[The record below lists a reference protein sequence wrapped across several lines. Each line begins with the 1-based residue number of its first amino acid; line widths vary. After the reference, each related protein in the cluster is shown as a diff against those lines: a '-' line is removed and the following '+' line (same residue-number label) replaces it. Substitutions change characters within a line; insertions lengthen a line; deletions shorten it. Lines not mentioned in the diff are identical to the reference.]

1 MARPLLAGGRMY
13 YRDAELE
20 AIMLSDARG
29 LTVTAT
35 SPEAVAHL
43 DATVAAYCGMRL
55 DTGDRLKQALAA
67 DPGFLFAHTL
77 KGYFMMLFAK
87 RDFVAR
93 ARQSLAAAET
103 ASRAVGGTAREREHL
118 AALRD
123 WVGGDWHRA
132 LSRWET
138 ILVDHPRDLVAL
150 RLAQYSTLY
159 KGDSEGLRASVGR
172 VMHAWDD
179 SVPGY
184 GFVLGSYAFGLEE
197 AGDYAAAERAGRRA
211 IEINPADVWAAH
223 AVAHVFEMQDRQH
236 EGIAWIDGLDREWG
250 ALHNFVFHI
259 RWHRCLYHL
268 ELAQYDRVLDLYDRE
283 VRAESTDEYLDI
295 CNAAALLWRLE
306 QLGVDVGTRWVELAE
321 RSAGRLD
328 DHVLVFADLHYAIGV
343 ASGNGA
349 AVGGWLDS
357 SRRYA
362 EGSESQS
369 AVMAAPGLGLAA
381 AVFAHR
387 RGEWGRVVDLL
398 LPLRPAIRDIGGSR
412 AQRDL
417 FEQMLIDAA
426 LKDGRFSLARALL
439 SERMGLRPNNGWGWK
454 HTALAAAGL
463 GETSAAQAAAK
474 RARELLTV

>member
-1 MARPLLAGGRMY
+1 MDYAVTQREG
-13 YRDAELE
+13 
-20 AIMLSDARG
+20 IMLSDARG
-29 LTVTAT
+29 LTVTAA
-35 SPEAVAHL
+35 SAEAVAHL
-43 DATVAAYCGMRL
+43 DAAVAAYCGMRL

-93 ARQSLAAAET
+93 ARQSLAAAE
-103 ASRAVGGTAREREHL
+103 AAAQAVGGTARERDHL

-123 WVGGDWHRA
+123 WVGGNWRGA
-132 LSRWET
+132 LARWEA
-138 ILVDHPRDLVAL
+138 ILIDHPRDLVAL

-159 KGDSEGLRASVGR
+159 KGDSEGLRDSVGR

-179 SVPGY
+179 GVPGY

-223 AVAHVFEMQDRQH
+223 AVAHVFEMQDRQR
-236 EGIAWIDGLDREWG
+236 EGIAWIDGLDREWEV
-250 ALHNFVFHI
+250 LHNFVFHI

-268 ELAQYDRVLDLYDRE
+268 ELAQYDRVLGLYDRE

-295 CNAAALLWRLE
+295 CNAVALLWRLE
-306 QLGVDVGTRWVELAE
+306 QLGVDVGPRWTELAE

-328 DHVLVFADLHYAIGV
+328 DHVLVFADLHYAIAV

-349 AVGGWLDS
+349 AVERWLDS
-357 SRRYA
+357 SGRYA
-362 EGSESQS
+362 ESGGESQS
-369 AVMAAPGLGLAA
+369 AVMAEPGLGLAA
-381 AVFAHR
+381 AAFAHR
-387 RGEWGRVVDLL
+387 RGEWRHTVELL
-398 LPLRPAIRDIGGSR
+398 LPLRPKIRDIGGSR

-426 LKDGRFSLARALL
+426 LKDGRFQLARALL
-439 SERMGLRPNNGWGWK
+439 SERTGLRPNNAWGWK

-463 GETSAAQAAAK
+463 GNDVASRAAAAK
-474 RARELLTV
+474 EKRLLDA

>member
-1 MARPLLAGGRMY
+1 
-13 YRDAELE
+13 
-20 AIMLSDARG
+20 MLSDARG
-29 LTVTAT
+29 LTMTAAG
-35 SPEAVAHL
+35 PEAVAHL

-67 DPGFLFAHTL
+67 DPDFLFAHTL

-93 ARQSLAAAET
+93 ARLALAAAEAAAQT
-103 ASRAVGGTAREREHL
+103 VGGTAREREHL

-123 WVGGDWHRA
+123 WVGGDWRRA
-132 LSRWET
+132 LARWEA
-138 ILVDHPRDLVAL
+138 ILIDHPRDLVAL
-150 RLAQYSTLY
+150 RMAQYSILY
-159 KGDSEGLRASVGR
+159 KGDSEGLRDSVGR

-179 SVPGY
+179 GVPGY
-184 GFVLGSYAFGLEE
+184 GFALGSYAFGLEE

-223 AVAHVFEMQDRQH
+223 AVAHVFEMQDRQR

-250 ALHNFVFHI
+250 ELHNFVFHI

-295 CNAAALLWRLE
+295 SNAVALLWRLE
-306 QLGVDVGTRWVELAE
+306 QLGVAVGTRWAELAE

-328 DHVLVFADLHYAIGV
+328 DHVLVFADLHYAVAVAAGAGAGV
-343 ASGNGA
+343 ES
-349 AVGGWLDS
+349 WLAS

-362 EGSESQS
+362 ESGGESQS
-369 AVMAAPGLGLAA
+369 SVMADPGLGLAA
-381 AVFAHR
+381 AAFAHR
-387 RGEWGRVVDLL
+387 RGEWARVVDLL
-398 LPLRPAIRDIGGSR
+398 LPLRPALRAIGGSR

-426 LKDGRFSLARALL
+426 LKAERFHLARALL
-439 SERMGLRPNNGWGWK
+439 SERTLLRPRNAWGWK
-454 HTALAAAGL
+454 HTALAASGL
-463 GETSAAQAAAK
+463 GEAAVAKAAAEEAG
-474 RARELLTV
+474 RLVAA